1 MSFKKHEDVIAF
13 EGSRSHAQASSE
25 YIRITDSLQAGR
37 RTLRPLLILR
47 AMEQGSDPEWNFVGS
62 LLRRRRLS
70 IMAIYLYRRDTQLGM
85 HHVTKSIYIHLY
97 DCL

>member
-13 EGSRSHAQASSE
+13 GPAQASPE
-25 YIRITDSLQAGR
+25 YIRITDSLQAAR

-70 IMAIYLYRRDTQLGM
+70 IMAIHLYTRDTDLDM
-85 HHVTKSIYIHLY
+85 HHVTKSIYSSL
-97 DCL
+97 